1 MTDFSDLP
9 IKDGV
14 GDYDLNRFRVAFRSD
29 YGARYLGAL
38 LVGSFPGYFNGPAG
52 TVERDG
58 DRLKFHGNLK
68 VRGHYVPTPH
78 PDWVRT
84 ILKDPERGFV
94 VQTLHRDSWAAD
106 DVTAG
111 AGGGL
116 GGLIG
121 AAEAARVNRYHFL
134 AGRRGWRVDD
144 AGVFNFPNPTND
156 IIVVETAAIE
166 RFSLT
171 ELLPIKD
178 MMQPLIVEIW
188 CHLLT
193 KFTNMPHVR
202 RLSASEWP
210 IEPGWKSDG
219 TVHYTMQ
226 HYSDAAKMR
235 SSPDYREVWNI
246 YPQIYDEPR

>member
-9 IKDGV
+9 IKGGV

-38 LVGSFPGYFNGPAG
+38 LVGSFPGYFNGPAA

-106 DVTAG
+106 DVAAG

-121 AAEAARVNRYHFL
+121 AAEAGRVNRYHFL

-144 AGVFNFPNPTND
+144 VRVFNFPNVSPCAKRD
-156 IIVVETAAIE
+156 RYRVITAHRPQGRAHHCWIT
-166 RFSLT
+166 R
-171 ELLPIKD
+171 
-178 MMQPLIVEIW
+178 Q
-188 CHLLT
+188 
-193 KFTNMPHVR
+193 
-202 RLSASEWP
+202 
-210 IEPGWKSDG
+210 
-219 TVHYTMQ
+219 
-226 HYSDAAKMR
+226 R
-235 SSPDYREVWNI
+235 SSESTRTAPGSPWPSR
-246 YPQIYDEPR
+246 

>member
-1 MTDFSDLP
+1 
-9 IKDGV
+9 
-14 GDYDLNRFRVAFRSD
+14 
-29 YGARYLGAL
+29 
-38 LVGSFPGYFNGPAG
+38 
-52 TVERDG
+52 
-58 DRLKFHGNLK
+58 

-106 DVTAG
+106 DATAG

-116 GGLIG
+116 GGLPLG
-121 AAEAARVNRYHFL
+121 PGGVAAAAAEAVRVNRYHFL

-156 IIVVETAAIE
+156 IIIVETAAIE

-178 MMQPLIVEIW
+178 MMQPLIIEIW

-193 KFTNMPHVR
+193 KFTNMPRVR
-202 RLSASEWP
+202 RLSADEWP
-210 IEPGWKSDG
+210 LEPGWTSDG
-219 TVHYTMQ
+219 TVHYTTQ
-226 HYSDAAKMR
+226 HYGDAAKMR
-235 SSPDYREVWNI
+235 SSPDYRELANL
-246 YPQIYDEPR
+246 YPRLYDE